1 MSNIKKRLEDA
12 WLNIPGELQ
21 DSKIFNP
28 LETIPPFFEESP
40 HLYILSLLQ
49 KPEYLCFAAREI
61 LNVKLLPIQAMMMRE
76 MWTHKFPMLIA
87 SRGFGKCEKNSYV
100 ETESGFVKIDDLVG
114 NIPTMTR
121 LYTNDL
127 KLRGINGYQPVE
139 YVWKN
144 NKEEL
149 VCIETEAGFKKIC
162 TNNHPIMTVQN
173 NKIDWQD
180 AGTIV
185 EGTYIPIVRDDNWFQ
200 VHNNINEDLAYLF
213 GVLVGDGG
221 YTVRGRI
228 TITTEDSEIINR
240 CNEIALKYFG
250 KIFKKQKRGIS
261 YLLCSTSIWDRL
273 FSEFGFNSFV
283 CAEKSFPKTILH
295 AKKSAVAAFI
305 SGLFDTDGYTSKDK
319 KWLEY
324 CSKSE
329 DLVKTLQFILTKFG
343 IISRVKSRLN
353 KKYNRRYYYLYI
365 FGDNVNI
372 FYNKI
377 NFKLTKKVN
386 KLKSILTIKSNTN
399 KDIIPRG
406 LLKNIPKRE
415 FSNKKNITYNI
426 AKKYPGNEEIIAKN
440 YYYDKVKR
448 ITTLEDYTYD
458 VYIPNDH
465 SFYADGFISHNS
477 FTLAVYSLLRMLLLP
492 GRRIVIAGSA
502 FRQSKII
509 FNYME
514 NIWRNAPI
522 LRDLFSGDEFAGPR
536 REPDMYRFHLGD
548 SITQAIPVGDGCL
561 IGNTMITYKDR
572 FSYID
577 EGATDL
583 INSRYRYVWGDKS
596 WQLSN
601 EVYNNGFKDTKEIIT
616 NKGYKIEG
624 TYNHKLKV
632 LENNEIIWK
641 RLDELK
647 IDDQLLIDKSKRW
660 HDGKIDETIEDCYA
674 LGLMIGDGNYTTKYR
689 LGFSTKDLEL
699 ANAINIIGNF
709 KQANDAVHYT
719 LNGVKNVENWLNKWN
734 LKLTHTIDKIIPD
747 KMLYAEKEK
756 MAALI
761 SGLFDTDGN
770 IQTTS
775 DRGCSAKILFTN
787 TSEKLCRQLQYILLH
802 YGIVSKLSYRDRN
815 KKWNRV
821 WELYIFGNNVKTF
834 YEEIGFRLTRKNN
847 ILRDILLKKKRFTTQ
862 EKYLKNND
870 IFIDKVK
877 NINNNSNHTYDI
889 HVPKTHEYCANGFL
903 SHNTTIRGL
912 RANDI
917 IVDEFASISREVYEV
932 VIQGFAAVKSDP
944 FSGVEFEAKKKL
956 LLEHGENLDSLD
968 TEQNQNNENQ
978 IVISGTA
985 FYDFNHFAEYH
996 KKYHKIITSQGDIS
1010 KVSEVMQD
1018 YEKESAFDYKQYS
1031 IMRIPYELIP
1041 KGFMDEGIILAAKA
1055 TSNTGLFSMEY
1066 GAVFSK
1072 DSYGFFKRSLIE
1084 SCVVSHENPISING
1098 EEITF
1103 TAKMYGDLNKKYV
1116 YGIDVASE
1124 QDRFAIVIL
1133 ELHPEHRRIV
1143 HAWSTNRKEFNQ
1155 KVKDNLIKETDYYG
1169 YCSRKIRELMKRF
1182 PCERILMDSQ
1192 GGGIGV
1198 MEALHDKDKLQEG
1211 EHPIWPVINPEKS
1224 ADTDGKGGLH
1234 ILEMVNFASSEWT
1247 SEANHGMKKDF
1258 EDKIL
1263 LFPFFDSVA
1272 IELATIED
1280 GRTGKLYDTF
1290 EDCLL
1295 EIEEL
1300 KNELSII
1307 TITRSSNGRDRWDT
1321 PEIKLPGNKKGR
1333 LRKDR
1338 YSALLMANMG
1348 ARTLLRKPYVKY
1360 AIDEGAGGFA
1370 GSTKSKGAK
1379 YTGPEWITQ
1388 SLNDLYN

>member
-28 LETIPPFFEESP
+28 LETIPPFFEEAP

-100 ETESGFVKIDDLVG
+100 ETENGFVKIDDLVG

-162 TNNHPIMTVQN
+162 TKNHPIMTVQN
-173 NKIDWQD
+173 DKIDWQD

-185 EGTYIPIVRDDNWFQ
+185 EGTYIPIVRDDNWFP
-200 VHNNINEDLAYLF
+200 NYKE
-213 GVLVGDGG
+213 
-221 YTVRGRI
+221 
-228 TITTEDSEIINR
+228 
-240 CNEIALKYFG
+240 
-250 KIFKKQKRGIS
+250 IS
-261 YLLCSTSIWDRL
+261 YEDILYAVQNSLTLGAIPDIILSADKESVRKYLELMLTTYST
-273 FSEFGFNSFV
+273 FSENLSHG
-283 CAEKSFPKTILH
+283 I
-295 AKKSAVAAFI
+295 
-305 SGLFDTDGYTSKDK
+305 
-319 KWLEY
+319 
-324 CSKSE
+324 
-329 DLVKTLQFILTKFG
+329 QFLLTKFG
-343 IISRVKSRLN
+343 IIA
-353 KKYNRRYYYLYI
+353 NRTLEDGVYVL
-365 FGDNVNI
+365 
-372 FYNKI
+372 
-377 NFKLTKKVN
+377 
-386 KLKSILTIKSNTN
+386 S
-399 KDIIPRG
+399 
-406 LLKNIPKRE
+406 
-415 FSNKKNITYNI
+415 FSNKNQQELLSKIFQKETKTIFYAEDI
-426 AKKYPGNEEIIAKN
+426 FWVKGGETKN

-561 IGNTMITYKDR
+561 TGNTMITYKDR
-572 FSYID
+572 FSCIN
-577 EGATDL
+577 EGANDL
-583 INSRYRYVWGDKS
+583 INNRYRYVWGDKS
-596 WQLSN
+596 WQLSD
-601 EVYNNGFKDTKEIIT
+601 EVYNNGFKDTKEIVT

-632 LENNEIIWK
+632 LENNEIVWK

-770 IQTTS
+770 IQATS

-847 ILRDILLKKKRFTTQ
+847 ILKDILLRKKRFVTQ
-862 EKYLKNND
+862 ERYIENNN
-870 IFIDKVK
+870 IFIDKIK
-877 NINNNSNHTYDI
+877 TINNSNNNTYDI

-1103 TAKMYGDLNKKYV
+1103 TAKMYGDLNKKYI

-1234 ILEMVNFASSEWT
+1234 ILEMVNFANGEWT

-1360 AIDEGAGGFA
+1360 ALDEGAGGFA